1 MRDWA
6 GQRRRLSRK
15 PSLIDGAADDTAE
28 LTTQLAGYLDALAGR
43 RERSAS

>member
-15 PSLIDGAADDTAE
+15 SSLIEEEADDTAE
-28 LTTQLAGYLDALAGR
+28 LTAHLADHLDSLAGR
-43 RERSAS
+43 R